1 MALDLYDAM
10 GKLVVPYVEVSRE
23 SSIEKISGLLDM
35 MDRHAIQ
42 AVPWPSFNYKP
53 EVSFAIAHHDDCIL
67 LKYFIREK
75 SIRALHR
82 KTNDPVF
89 QDSCVEFFISFGEDS
104 EYYNLEFNCI
114 GTCLLGFGKGRTARQ
129 LIPENHIQK
138 IRRHAVI
145 KSWNEEGTTQNS
157 WELTMVIPMQV
168 FIYHSL
174 TSLRDQQCR
183 VNFFKCGDELP
194 EPHFLA
200 WKNVESASPN
210 FHLPEYF
217 GTMMFICQ

>member
-1 MALDLYDAM
+1 M
-10 GKLVVPYVEVSRE
+10 GKLVVPYLEASKE
-23 SSIEKISGLLDM
+23 TSIEKISGLLDQLE
-35 MDRHAIQ
+35 RHAIQ

-53 EVSFAIAHHDDCIL
+53 EVNFAIAHQDDCIF

-89 QDSCVEFFISFGEDS
+89 QDSCVEFFISFDHDA

-114 GTCLLGFGKGRTARQ
+114 GTCLLGFGRGKSARH
-129 LIPENHIQK
+129 LIPERYIKK

-145 KSWNEEGTTQNS
+145 KSWSEEGKTQNT
-157 WELTMVIPMQV
+157 WELTAIIPVEV
-168 FIYHSL
+168 FVHHGF
-174 TSLRDQQCR
+174 TSLNHRQCR

>member
-1 MALDLYDAM
+1 M
-10 GKLVVPYVEVSRE
+10 GKLGVQYVEFSRE
-23 SSIEKISGLLDM
+23 SSIENISSLLNA
-35 MDRHAIQ
+35 MDRHPIQ
-42 AVPWPSFNYKP
+42 AMPWPSFSYKP
-53 EVSFAIAHHDDCIL
+53 DVGFAIAHNDNCIF
-67 LKYFIREK
+67 LKYFISEK

-89 QDSCVEFFISFGEDS
+89 QDSCVEFFISFDDDK

-129 LIPENHIQK
+129 LIGEEHIQK
-138 IRRHAVI
+138 IKRHAVI
-145 KSWNEEGTTQNS
+145 ESWNQEGATLNN
-157 WELTMVIPMQV
+157 WELTMIIPLEV
-168 FIYHSL
+168 FIYHSIS
-174 TSLRDQQCR
+174 SLGDRQCR

-200 WKNVESASPN
+200 WKHVESASPN

-217 GTMMFICQ
+217 GTMQFICQ